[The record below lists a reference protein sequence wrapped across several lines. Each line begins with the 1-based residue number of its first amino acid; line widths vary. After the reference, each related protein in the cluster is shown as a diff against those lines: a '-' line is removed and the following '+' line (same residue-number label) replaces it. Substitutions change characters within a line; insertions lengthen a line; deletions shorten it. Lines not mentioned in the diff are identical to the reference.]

1 MLGSCPSCLRYVIQ
15 RGSPVASPKNGKQWD
30 QKRFQSTANK
40 FGKKS
45 GSTHQFTTFDKFQ
58 KRHDLSNPAKNCK
71 KSKNYKKKTVTG
83 GSVAGVDSNDRQV
96 PLTNIFQLLQQI
108 QMADVV
114 ATKWLQNEK

>member
-40 FGKKS
+40 FGKKVVAHTS
-45 GSTHQFTTFDKFQ
+45 LQLLINS
-58 KRHDLSNPAKNCK
+58 KRDMICRILRKIVKNLK
-71 KSKNYKKKTVTG
+71 IIKKTVTG